1 MAEQIS
7 DLLETQS
14 DLNQH
19 VSKRGFFSFQILIS
33 GSLIKIAYI
42 LGVVALL
49 IGGISVLLIDYRHDY
64 EFDLMGLLIAVA
76 IMVGGNLLW
85 RIICE
90 VFILSF
96 SLHETAVSILNEL
109 RRK

>member
-33 GSLIKIAYI
+33 GSLIKIAYV
-42 LGVVALL
+42 LGVAGILV
-49 IGGISVLLIDYRHDY
+49 GGISLLVIDYRHDY
-64 EFDLMGLLIAVA
+64 ELDLMGLLIAGA
-76 IMVGGNLLW
+76 IIVGGNLLW

-90 VFILSF
+90 LFILSF
-96 SLHETAVSILNEL
+96 SLHETAVLILDEL